1 MTPKGA
7 AVLDTKIRPESETE
21 RRSPPT
27 EPPAPK
33 WRRWSLPRDVILGVL
48 SGFVVALGF
57 GGPIL
62 SALTVFW
69 TNAVLPAFY
78 TLAQAG
84 LALCG

>member
-1 MTPKGA
+1 VTPKGV
-7 AVLDTKIRPESETE
+7 AVLDTKLRPEIETE
-21 RRSPPT
+21 RRSPRT
-27 EPPAPK
+27 ELPAPK
-33 WRRWSLPRDVILGVL
+33 RRERSFPRDVVLGVL

-78 TLAQAG
+78 TLAQTG